1 MAAKYLEIH
10 LQPMDD
16 RIDEFLNFMA
26 VEKGSSLNT
35 LEAYSRDL
43 RRFADYL
50 KGEEVTVPGDVDPD
64 RLVAFLGTLKK
75 GGLSATSINRA
86 LAAIRGFYKYLLRTG
101 HIAENPL
108 AQVGLAKVW
117 MRLPD
122 TLSRKEMEELLQKP
136 DDSRPEGL
144 RDRAMFELLYATG
157 LRVSE
162 LVTLT
167 VKAVHWQVGCLT
179 ATGKGRKER
188 IVPIGRVAADFLR
201 RYVDEVRPL
210 LLKGKKTD
218 ILFLSRRGEGL
229 TRQAVWKMIRKYALL
244 AGLHKKVHPHTFRH
258 SFATHLLEGGADLR
272 AVQVMLG
279 HADISTT
286 QVYTH
291 VTRDRLKEIHRRYH
305 PRGA

>member
-1 MAAKYLEIH
+1 
-10 LQPMDD
+10 MDE

-50 KGEEVTVPGDVDPD
+50 KKEEITAPGAVDPEH
-64 RLVAFLGTLKK
+64 LVDFLGTLKK
-75 GGLSATSINRA
+75 GGLSATSINRN
-86 LAAIRGFYKYLLRTG
+86 LAAIRGLYRYLLRSG
-101 HIAENPL
+101 HIAENAL
-108 AQVGLAKVW
+108 TKVSLAKAW

-122 TLSRKEMEELLQKP
+122 TLNLREMEELLQKP
-136 DDSRPEGL
+136 DDATPQGL
-144 RDRAMFELLYATG
+144 RDRAMLELLYATG
-157 LRVSE
+157 LRASE
-162 LVTLT
+162 LLTLT
-167 VKAVHWQVGCLT
+167 VNDLNWQVGCLA

-188 IVPIGRVAADFLR
+188 IVPVGRAAIATLR
-201 RYVDEVRPL
+201 RYMDESRPV

-218 ILFLSRRGEGL
+218 ILFVNRRGGGL
-229 TRQAVWKMIRKYALL
+229 TRQALWKTIRKYAAL
-244 AGLHKKVHPHTFRH
+244 AGLQKKVHPHTFRH

-291 VTRDRLKEIHRRYH
+291 VTRERLKEIHRKYH
-305 PRGA
+305 PRGS

>member
-1 MAAKYLEIH
+1 ME
-10 LQPMDD
+10 D

-26 VEKGSSLNT
+26 VEKGSSLHT

-43 RRFADYL
+43 RRFAAHMR
-50 KGEEVTVPGDVDPD
+50 GQEIASPGDVNAGH
-64 RLVAFLGTLKK
+64 LVAFLGTLR
-75 GGLSATSINRA
+75 GEGLSATSINRT
-86 LAAIRGFYKYLLRTG
+86 LAAVRGFYKYLLRTG
-101 HIAENPL
+101 HIPENPL
-108 AQVGLAKVW
+108 TKVGLAKVW

-122 TLSRKEMEELLQKP
+122 TLSRKEMEDFLGKP
-136 DDSRPEGL
+136 DDSKPEGL

-167 VKAVHWQVGCLT
+167 VNSVNWQVGCLT
-179 ATGKGRKER
+179 ATGKGGKER
-188 IVPIGRVAADFLR
+188 IVPIGRVAAAFLR

-210 LLKGKKTD
+210 LLKGKKSD

-229 TRQAVWKMIRKYALL
+229 TRQAIWKMIRKYALL
-244 AGLHKKVHPHTFRH
+244 AGLQKKVHPHTFRH

-279 HADISTT
+279 HADIATT

>member
-1 MAAKYLEIH
+1 
-10 LQPMDD
+10 MDE

-43 RRFADYL
+43 RRFAGYL
-50 KGEEVTVPGDVDPD
+50 WEKKIGSPGDVDPEH
-64 RLVAFLGTLKK
+64 LVAFLGTLKRE
-75 GGLSATSINRA
+75 GLSATSINRN
-86 LAAIRGFYKYLLRTG
+86 LAAIRGLYRYLLRSG
-101 HIAENPL
+101 HILENPL
-108 AQVGLAKVW
+108 TKVSLAKVW

-122 TLSRKEMEELLQKP
+122 TLSLHEMEELLQKP
-136 DDSRPEGL
+136 DDTKPQGL
-144 RDRAMFELLYATG
+144 RDKAMFELLYATG

-167 VKAVHWQVGCLT
+167 VNSVNWQVGCLT

-188 IVPIGRVAADFLR
+188 IVPIGRVAIAILR
-201 RYVDEVRPL
+201 RYMDESRPL
-210 LLKGKKTD
+210 LIKGKKTD
-218 ILFLSRRGEGL
+218 ILFVNRRGGGL
-229 TRQAVWKMIRKYALL
+229 TRQALWKMVKKYALL
-244 AGLHKKVHPHTFRH
+244 AGLKKKVHPHTFRH

-291 VTRDRLKEIHRRYH
+291 VTRERLKEIHRKYH

>member
-1 MAAKYLEIH
+1 
-10 LQPMDD
+10 MDE

-43 RRFADYL
+43 RRFAAYL
-50 KGEEVTVPGDVDPD
+50 RGKEVVAPGDVDPGQ
-64 RLVAFLGTLKK
+64 LVAFLGTLKK
-75 GGLSATSINRA
+75 EGLSATSINRT
-86 LAAIRGFYKYLLRTG
+86 LAAIRGLYRYLLRSG
-101 HIAENPL
+101 HIAENTL
-108 AQVGLAKVW
+108 TKVSLAKAW

-122 TLSRKEMEELLQKP
+122 TLNLHEMEELLQKP
-136 DDSRPEGL
+136 DDTKPQGL
-144 RDRAMFELLYATG
+144 RDKAMLELLYATG
-157 LRVSE
+157 LRVTE
-162 LVTLT
+162 LLTLT
-167 VKAVHWQVGCLT
+167 VNDLNWQVGCLT

-188 IVPIGRVAADFLR
+188 IVPVGKAAVATLR
-201 RYVDEVRPL
+201 RYMDESRPL

-218 ILFLSRRGEGL
+218 ILFVNRRGGGL
-229 TRQAVWKMIRKYALL
+229 TRQALWKMIKKYAIL
-244 AGLHKKVHPHTFRH
+244 AGLQKKVHPHTFRH

-291 VTRDRLKEIHRRYH
+291 VTRERLKEIHRKYH
-305 PRGA
+305 PRGS

>member
-1 MAAKYLEIH
+1 
-10 LQPMDD
+10 MDE
-16 RIDEFLNFMA
+16 RIDEFLNYLA

-43 RRFADYL
+43 RRYAVYL
-50 KGEEVTVPGDVDPD
+50 RQEELGSPGDVDPEH
-64 RLVAFLGTLKK
+64 LVAFLGTLKK
-75 GGLSATSINRA
+75 EGLSATSINRT
-86 LAAIRGFYKYLLRTG
+86 LAAIRGLYRYLLRSG
-101 HIAENPL
+101 HIPENPL
-108 AQVGLAKVW
+108 TKVSLAKVW

-122 TLSRKEMEELLQKP
+122 TLSLHEMEELLQKP
-136 DDSRPEGL
+136 DDTTPQGL
-144 RDRAMFELLYATG
+144 RDKAMFELLYATG

-167 VKAVHWQVGCLT
+167 VNAVNWQVGCLT

-188 IVPIGRVAADFLR
+188 IVPIGKTAIAILR
-201 RYVDEVRPL
+201 RYMEESRPL
-210 LLKGKKTD
+210 LLKEKKTD
-218 ILFLSRRGEGL
+218 VLFVNRRGGGL
-229 TRQAVWKMIRKYALL
+229 TRQALWKTIRKYALL
-244 AGLHKKVHPHTFRH
+244 AGIQKKVHPHTFRH

-291 VTRDRLKEIHRRYH
+291 VTRERLREIHRKYH
-305 PRGA
+305 PRGS

>member
-1 MAAKYLEIH
+1 
-10 LQPMDD
+10 MDE

-50 KGEEVTVPGDVDPD
+50 RGEEVVAPRDVGPEY
-64 RLVAFLGTLKK
+64 LVAFLGTLKK
-75 GGLSATSINRA
+75 EGLSATSINRT
-86 LAAIRGFYKYLLRTG
+86 LAAIRGLYRYLLRSG
-101 HIAENPL
+101 HIAENTL
-108 AQVGLAKVW
+108 TKVSLAKAW

-122 TLSRKEMEELLQKP
+122 TLSLQEMDELLQKP
-136 DDSRPEGL
+136 DDTKPQGL
-144 RDRAMFELLYATG
+144 RDKAMLELLYATG
-157 LRVSE
+157 LRVTE

-167 VKAVHWQVGCLT
+167 VNDLNWQVGCLT

-188 IVPIGRVAADFLR
+188 IVPVGKAAVAILR
-201 RYVDEVRPL
+201 RYMDEARPL

-218 ILFLSRRGEGL
+218 ILFANRRGGGL
-229 TRQAVWKMIRKYALL
+229 TRQALWKMIKKYAIL
-244 AGLHKKVHPHTFRH
+244 AGLQKKVHPHTFRH

-291 VTRDRLKEIHRRYH
+291 VTRERLKEIHRKYH
-305 PRGA
+305 PRGV

>member
-1 MAAKYLEIH
+1 
-10 LQPMDD
+10 MDD
-16 RIDEFLNFMA
+16 RIDEFPNFMA

-43 RRFADYL
+43 RRFAGYL
-50 KGEEVTVPGDVDPD
+50 KEEKIPSPEDVFPEH
-64 RLVAFLGTLKK
+64 LVAFLGTLKRE
-75 GGLSATSINRA
+75 GLSATSINRN
-86 LAAIRGFYKYLLRTG
+86 LAAIRGLYRYLLRSG
-101 HIAENPL
+101 HIPENTL
-108 AQVGLAKVW
+108 TKVSLAKTW

-122 TLSRKEMEELLQKP
+122 TLNLQEMEELLQKP
-136 DDSRPEGL
+136 DDTNPSGL
-144 RDRAMFELLYATG
+144 RDKAMFELLYATG

-167 VKAVHWQVGCLT
+167 VNAVNWQVGCLT

-188 IVPIGRVAADFLR
+188 IVPIGKTAIAILR
-201 RYVDEVRPL
+201 RYMEESRPL

-218 ILFLSRRGEGL
+218 VLFVNRRGGGL
-229 TRQAVWKMIRKYALL
+229 TRQALWKTIRKYALL
-244 AGLHKKVHPHTFRH
+244 AGIQKKVHPHTFRH

-291 VTRDRLKEIHRRYH
+291 VTRERLREIHRKYH
-305 PRGA
+305 PRGS

>member
-1 MAAKYLEIH
+1 
-10 LQPMDD
+10 MDE

-26 VEKGSSLNT
+26 VEKGASLNT

-43 RRFADYL
+43 RRFADHL
-50 KGEEVTVPGDVDPD
+50 RREGIASPGDVDPGH
-64 RLVAFLGTLKK
+64 LVAFLGTLR
-75 GGLSATSINRA
+75 GEGLSATSINRT
-86 LAAIRGFYKYLLRTG
+86 LAAVRGLYRYLLRSG
-101 HIAENPL
+101 RIPENPL
-108 AQVGLAKVW
+108 TKVSLAKVW

-122 TLSRKEMEELLQKP
+122 TLSRQEMEALLHRP
-136 DDSRPEGL
+136 DEATIQGL
-144 RDRAMFELLYATG
+144 RDRAMLELLYATG

-167 VKAVHWQVGCLT
+167 VNAVNWQVGCLT

-188 IVPIGRVAADFLR
+188 IVPIGRVASAFLR
-201 RYVDEVRPL
+201 RYVDEARPL
-210 LLKGKKTD
+210 LLKGRKSD
-218 ILFLSRRGEGL
+218 ILFLNRQGGGL
-229 TRQAVWKMIRKYALL
+229 TRQALWKMIRKYAVL
-244 AGLHKKVHPHTFRH
+244 AGLQKKVHPHTFRH

-291 VTRDRLKEIHRRYH
+291 VTRERLREIHRKYH
-305 PRGA
+305 PRGS

>member
-1 MAAKYLEIH
+1 M
-10 LQPMDD
+10 MDE

-43 RRFADYL
+43 RRFAEYL
-50 KGEEVTVPGDVDPD
+50 RGEEVVAPGDVDPGQ
-64 RLVAFLGTLKK
+64 LVAFLGMLKK
-75 GGLSATSINRA
+75 AGLSATSINRN
-86 LAAIRGFYKYLLRTG
+86 LAAIRGLYRYLLRSG
-101 HIAENPL
+101 HIAENIL
-108 AQVGLAKVW
+108 TQVSLAKAW

-122 TLSRKEMEELLQKP
+122 TLSLQEMEELLQKP
-136 DDSRPEGL
+136 DDTKPQGL
-144 RDRAMFELLYATG
+144 RDKAMFELLYATG
-157 LRVSE
+157 LRVTE
-162 LVTLT
+162 LLTLT
-167 VKAVHWQVGCLT
+167 VNDLNWQVGCLV

-188 IVPIGRVAADFLR
+188 IVPIGRAAIETLR
-201 RYVDEVRPL
+201 RYMDESRPL

-218 ILFLSRRGEGL
+218 ILFVNRRGGGL
-229 TRQAVWKMIRKYALL
+229 TRQALWKMIRRYAIL
-244 AGLHKKVHPHTFRH
+244 AGLQKKVHPHTFRH

-291 VTRDRLKEIHRRYH
+291 VTRERLKEIHRKYH
-305 PRGA
+305 PRGS

>member
-1 MAAKYLEIH
+1 
-10 LQPMDD
+10 MDD

-43 RRFADYL
+43 RRFAGYL
-50 KGEEVTVPGDVDPD
+50 KEEKIPSPEDVFPEH
-64 RLVAFLGTLKK
+64 LVAFLGTLKRE
-75 GGLSATSINRA
+75 GLSATSINRN
-86 LAAIRGFYKYLLRTG
+86 LAAIRGLYRYLLRSG
-101 HIAENPL
+101 HIPENTL
-108 AQVGLAKVW
+108 TKVSLAKTW

-122 TLSRKEMEELLQKP
+122 TLNLQEMEELLQKP
-136 DDSRPEGL
+136 DDTNPSGL
-144 RDRAMFELLYATG
+144 RDKAMFELLYATG

-167 VKAVHWQVGCLT
+167 VNAVNWQVGCLT

-188 IVPIGRVAADFLR
+188 IVPIGKTAIAILR
-201 RYVDEVRPL
+201 RYMEESRPL

-218 ILFLSRRGEGL
+218 VLFVNRRGGGL
-229 TRQAVWKMIRKYALL
+229 TRQALWKTIRKYALL
-244 AGLHKKVHPHTFRH
+244 AGIQKKVHPHTFRH

-291 VTRDRLKEIHRRYH
+291 VTRERLREIHRKYH
-305 PRGA
+305 PRGS

>member
-1 MAAKYLEIH
+1 
-10 LQPMDD
+10 MDE

-43 RRFADYL
+43 RRFAAYL
-50 KGEEVTVPGDVDPD
+50 RGKEVVAPGDVDPGQ
-64 RLVAFLGTLKK
+64 LVAFLGTLKK
-75 GGLSATSINRA
+75 EGLSATSINRT
-86 LAAIRGFYKYLLRTG
+86 LAAIRGLYRYLLRSG
-101 HIAENPL
+101 HIAENTL
-108 AQVGLAKVW
+108 TKVSLAKAW

-122 TLSRKEMEELLQKP
+122 TLNLHEMEELLQKP
-136 DDSRPEGL
+136 DDTKPQGL
-144 RDRAMFELLYATG
+144 RDKAMLELLYATG
-157 LRVSE
+157 LRVTE
-162 LVTLT
+162 LLTLT
-167 VKAVHWQVGCLT
+167 VNDLNWQVGCLT

-188 IVPIGRVAADFLR
+188 IVPVGKAAVATLR
-201 RYVDEVRPL
+201 RYMDESRPL
-210 LLKGKKTD
+210 LLKGKETD
-218 ILFLSRRGEGL
+218 ILFVNRRGGGL
-229 TRQAVWKMIRKYALL
+229 TRQALWKMIKKYAIL
-244 AGLHKKVHPHTFRH
+244 AGLQKKVHPHTFRH

-291 VTRDRLKEIHRRYH
+291 VTRERLKEIHRKYH

>member
-1 MAAKYLEIH
+1 
-10 LQPMDD
+10 MDE

-26 VEKGSSLNT
+26 VEKGASLNT

-43 RRFADYL
+43 RRFAAYL
-50 KGEEVTVPGDVDPD
+50 GREEITSPGDVDPGH
-64 RLVAFLGTLKK
+64 LVAFLGALR
-75 GGLSATSINRA
+75 GEGLSATSINRT
-86 LAAIRGFYKYLLRTG
+86 LAAIRGFYRYLIRSG
-101 HIAENPL
+101 RIPENPL
-108 AQVGLAKVW
+108 TKVSLAKVW

-122 TLSRKEMEELLQKP
+122 TLSRQEMEELLHKP
-136 DDSRPEGL
+136 DEATTQGL

-162 LVTLT
+162 LVALT
-167 VKAVHWQVGCLT
+167 VNAVNWQVGCLT

-188 IVPIGRVAADFLR
+188 IVPIGRVASAFLR
-201 RYVDEVRPL
+201 RYVDEARPL
-210 LLKGKKTD
+210 LMKGKKSD
-218 ILFLSRRGEGL
+218 ILFLNRRGDGL
-229 TRQAVWKMIRKYALL
+229 TRQALWKMIRKYAAL
-244 AGLHKKVHPHTFRH
+244 AGLQKKVHPHTFRH

-286 QVYTH
+286 QIYTH
-291 VTRDRLKEIHRRYH
+291 VTRERLKEIHRKYH

>member
-1 MAAKYLEIH
+1 
-10 LQPMDD
+10 MDE

-35 LEAYSRDL
+35 LDAYSHDL
-43 RRFADYL
+43 RRFAGYL
-50 KGEEVTVPGDVDPD
+50 REEKIASPGDVAPEH
-64 RLVAFLGTLKK
+64 LVAFLGTLKRE
-75 GGLSATSINRA
+75 GLSATSINRN
-86 LAAIRGFYKYLLRTG
+86 LAAIRGLYRYLLRSG
-101 HIAENPL
+101 HIPENPL
-108 AQVGLAKVW
+108 TKVSLAKVW
-117 MRLPD
+117 LRLPD
-122 TLSRKEMEELLQKP
+122 TLSLHEMEELLQKP
-136 DDSRPEGL
+136 DDTKPQGL
-144 RDRAMFELLYATG
+144 RDKAMFELLYATG

-167 VKAVHWQVGCLT
+167 VNSVNWQVGCLV

-188 IVPIGRVAADFLR
+188 IIPIGKVAVAILLR
-201 RYVDEVRPL
+201 YMDESRPL

-218 ILFLSRRGEGL
+218 ILFVNRRGGGL
-229 TRQAVWKMIRKYALL
+229 TRQALWKMIKKYAAL
-244 AGLHKKVHPHTFRH
+244 AGLQKRVHPHTFRH

-291 VTRDRLKEIHRRYH
+291 VTRERLKEIHRKYH

>member
-1 MAAKYLEIH
+1 
-10 LQPMDD
+10 MDE

-43 RRFADYL
+43 RRFAGYL
-50 KGEEVTVPGDVDPD
+50 RQEKIGSPGDVDPEH
-64 RLVAFLGTLKK
+64 LVAFLGTLKK
-75 GGLSATSINRA
+75 EGLSATSINRN
-86 LAAIRGFYKYLLRTG
+86 LAAIRGLYRYLLRSG
-101 HIAENPL
+101 HIPENPL
-108 AQVGLAKVW
+108 TKVSLAKVW

-122 TLSRKEMEELLQKP
+122 TLSLHEMEELLQKP
-136 DDSRPEGL
+136 DDTKPQGL
-144 RDRAMFELLYATG
+144 RDKAMFELLYATG

-167 VKAVHWQVGCLT
+167 VNSVNWQVGCLT

-188 IVPIGRVAADFLR
+188 IVPIGRVAITILR
-201 RYVDEVRPL
+201 RYMDESRPL
-210 LLKGKKTD
+210 LIKGKKTD
-218 ILFLSRRGEGL
+218 ILFVNRRGGGH
-229 TRQAVWKMIRKYALL
+229 TRQALWKTVKKYALL
-244 AGLHKKVHPHTFRH
+244 AGLKKKVHPHTFRH

-291 VTRDRLKEIHRRYH
+291 VTRERLKEIHRKYH
-305 PRGA
+305 PRGS

>member
-1 MAAKYLEIH
+1 
-10 LQPMDD
+10 MDD

-43 RRFADYL
+43 RRFASYL
-50 KGEEVTVPGDVDPD
+50 QRGEISSPGDVNPGH
-64 RLVAFLGTLKK
+64 LVAFLGTLR
-75 GGLSATSINRA
+75 GEGLSATSINRT
-86 LAAIRGFYKYLLRTG
+86 LAAVRGFYKYLLRTG

-108 AQVGLAKVW
+108 TKVSLAKVW

-122 TLSRKEMEELLQKP
+122 ALSRKEMEDFLGKT
-136 DDSRPEGL
+136 DDSKPEGL

-162 LVTLT
+162 LVGLT
-167 VKAVHWQVGCLT
+167 VNSVNWQVGCLT

-188 IVPIGRVAADFLR
+188 IVPIGRVAAEFLR
-201 RYVDEVRPL
+201 RYVDDARPFF
-210 LLKGKKTD
+210 LKGKDSD
-218 ILFLSRRGEGL
+218 ILFLSRRGGGL
-229 TRQAVWKMIRKYALL
+229 TRQAIWKMIRKYALL
-244 AGLHKKVHPHTFRH
+244 AGLQKKVHPHTFRH

>member
-1 MAAKYLEIH
+1 
-10 LQPMDD
+10 MDE

-26 VEKGSSLNT
+26 GEKGSSLNT

-50 KGEEVTVPGDVDPD
+50 KGEEVVAPGDVDPGQ
-64 RLVAFLGTLKK
+64 LVAFLGTLKK
-75 GGLSATSINRA
+75 AGLSATSINRT
-86 LAAIRGFYKYLLRTG
+86 LAAIRGLYRYLLRSG
-101 HIAENPL
+101 HIAENTL
-108 AQVGLAKVW
+108 TQVSLAKAW

-122 TLSRKEMEELLQKP
+122 TLSLQEMEELLQKP
-136 DDSRPEGL
+136 DDTKPQGL
-144 RDRAMFELLYATG
+144 RDKAMFELLYATG
-157 LRVSE
+157 LRVTE
-162 LVTLT
+162 LLTLT
-167 VKAVHWQVGCLT
+167 VNDLNWQVGCLT

-188 IVPIGRVAADFLR
+188 IIPVGKAAIAILR
-201 RYVDEVRPL
+201 RYMDESRPL
-210 LLKGKKTD
+210 LLKGKETD
-218 ILFLSRRGEGL
+218 ILFVNRRGGGL
-229 TRQAVWKMIRKYALL
+229 TRQALWKMIKKYAIL
-244 AGLHKKVHPHTFRH
+244 AGLQKKVHPHTFRH

-291 VTRDRLKEIHRRYH
+291 VTRERLKEIHRKYH

>member
-1 MAAKYLEIH
+1 
-10 LQPMDD
+10 MDE

-43 RRFADYL
+43 RRFAAYL
-50 KGEEVTVPGDVDPD
+50 RGKEVVAPGDVDPGQ
-64 RLVAFLGTLKK
+64 LVAFLGTLKK
-75 GGLSATSINRA
+75 EGLSATSINRT
-86 LAAIRGFYKYLLRTG
+86 LAAIRGLYRYLLRSG
-101 HIAENPL
+101 HIAENTL
-108 AQVGLAKVW
+108 TKVSLAKAW

-122 TLSRKEMEELLQKP
+122 TLNLHEMEELLQKP
-136 DDSRPEGL
+136 DDTKPQGL
-144 RDRAMFELLYATG
+144 RDKAMLELLYATG
-157 LRVSE
+157 LRVTE
-162 LVTLT
+162 LLTLT
-167 VKAVHWQVGCLT
+167 VNDLNWQVGCLT

-188 IVPIGRVAADFLR
+188 IVPVGKAAVATLR
-201 RYVDEVRPL
+201 RYMDESRPL

-218 ILFLSRRGEGL
+218 ILFVNRRGGGL
-229 TRQAVWKMIRKYALL
+229 TRQALWKMIKKYAIL
-244 AGLHKKVHPHTFRH
+244 AGLQKKVHPHTFRH

-291 VTRDRLKEIHRRYH
+291 VTRERLKEIHRKYH

>member
-1 MAAKYLEIH
+1 
-10 LQPMDD
+10 MDE

-43 RRFADYL
+43 RRFAVYL
-50 KGEEVTVPGDVDPD
+50 RQEEIVMPGDVDPEH
-64 RLVAFLGTLKK
+64 LVAFLGTLKK
-75 GGLSATSINRA
+75 EGLSATSINRN
-86 LAAIRGFYKYLLRTG
+86 LAAIRGLYRYLLRSG
-101 HIAENPL
+101 HIPENTL
-108 AQVGLAKVW
+108 TKVTLAKAW

-122 TLSRKEMEELLQKP
+122 TLNLQEMEELLQKP
-136 DDSRPEGL
+136 DDAKPQGL
-144 RDRAMFELLYATG
+144 RDKAMFELLYATG
-157 LRVSE
+157 LRVTE
-162 LVTLT
+162 LLTLT
-167 VKAVHWQVGCLT
+167 VNDLNWQVGCLV

-188 IVPIGRVAADFLR
+188 IVPIGRAAIETLR
-201 RYVDEVRPL
+201 RYMDESRPL

-218 ILFLSRRGEGL
+218 ILFVNRRGGGL
-229 TRQAVWKMIRKYALL
+229 TRQALWKMIRRYAIL
-244 AGLHKKVHPHTFRH
+244 AGLQKKVHPHTFRH

-291 VTRDRLKEIHRRYH
+291 VTRERLKEIHRKYH
-305 PRGA
+305 PRGS

>member
-1 MAAKYLEIH
+1 
-10 LQPMDD
+10 MDE

-43 RRFADYL
+43 RRFAAYL
-50 KGEEVTVPGDVDPD
+50 RGKEVVAPGDVDPGQ
-64 RLVAFLGTLKK
+64 LVAFLGTLKK
-75 GGLSATSINRA
+75 EGLSATSINRT
-86 LAAIRGFYKYLLRTG
+86 LAAIRGLYRYLLRSG
-101 HIAENPL
+101 HIAENTL
-108 AQVGLAKVW
+108 TKVSLAKAW

-122 TLSRKEMEELLQKP
+122 TLNLHEMEELLQKP
-136 DDSRPEGL
+136 DDTKPQGL
-144 RDRAMFELLYATG
+144 RDKAMLELLYATG
-157 LRVSE
+157 LRVTE
-162 LVTLT
+162 LLTLT
-167 VKAVHWQVGCLT
+167 VNDLNWQVGCLT

-188 IVPIGRVAADFLR
+188 IVPVGKAAVATLR
-201 RYVDEVRPL
+201 RYMDESRPL
-210 LLKGKKTD
+210 LLKGKETD
-218 ILFLSRRGEGL
+218 ILFVNRRGGGL
-229 TRQAVWKMIRKYALL
+229 TRQALWKMIRKYAVL
-244 AGLHKKVHPHTFRH
+244 AGLQKKVHPHTFRH

-291 VTRDRLKEIHRRYH
+291 VTRERLKEIHRKYH

>member
-1 MAAKYLEIH
+1 
-10 LQPMDD
+10 MDE

-43 RRFADYL
+43 RRFAAYL
-50 KGEEVTVPGDVDPD
+50 RGKEVVAPGDVDPGQ
-64 RLVAFLGTLKK
+64 LVAFLGTLKK
-75 GGLSATSINRA
+75 AGLSATSINRN
-86 LAAIRGFYKYLLRTG
+86 LAAIRGLYRYLLRSG
-101 HIAENPL
+101 HIPENTL
-108 AQVGLAKVW
+108 TKVSLAKAW

-122 TLSRKEMEELLQKP
+122 TLSLQEMEELLQKP
-136 DDSRPEGL
+136 DDTKPQGL
-144 RDRAMFELLYATG
+144 RDKAMLELLYATG
-157 LRVSE
+157 LRVTE
-162 LVTLT
+162 LLTLT
-167 VKAVHWQVGCLT
+167 VNDLNWQVGCLT

-188 IVPIGRVAADFLR
+188 IVPVGKAAVATLR
-201 RYVDEVRPL
+201 RYMDESRPL

-218 ILFLSRRGEGL
+218 ILFVNRRGGGL
-229 TRQAVWKMIRKYALL
+229 TRQALWKMIKKYAIL
-244 AGLHKKVHPHTFRH
+244 AGLQKKVHPHTFRH

-291 VTRDRLKEIHRRYH
+291 VTRERLKEIHRKYH

>member
-1 MAAKYLEIH
+1 
-10 LQPMDD
+10 MDE

-50 KGEEVTVPGDVDPD
+50 KGEEVVAPGDVDPGQ
-64 RLVAFLGTLKK
+64 LVAFLGMLKK
-75 GGLSATSINRA
+75 AGLSATSINRN
-86 LAAIRGFYKYLLRTG
+86 LAAIRGLYRYLLRSG
-101 HIAENPL
+101 HIAENTL
-108 AQVGLAKVW
+108 TQVSLAKAW

-122 TLSRKEMEELLQKP
+122 TLSLQEMEELLQKP
-136 DDSRPEGL
+136 DDTKPQGL
-144 RDRAMFELLYATG
+144 RDKAMFELLYATG
-157 LRVSE
+157 LRVTE
-162 LVTLT
+162 LLTLT
-167 VKAVHWQVGCLT
+167 VNDLNWQVGCLT

-188 IVPIGRVAADFLR
+188 IIPVGKAAIAILR
-201 RYVDEVRPL
+201 RYMDESRPL
-210 LLKGKKTD
+210 LLKGRKAD
-218 ILFLSRRGEGL
+218 ILFVNRRGGGL
-229 TRQAVWKMIRKYALL
+229 TRQALWKMIRKYAVL
-244 AGLHKKVHPHTFRH
+244 AGLQKKVHPHTFRH

-291 VTRDRLKEIHRRYH
+291 VTRERLKEIHRKYH
-305 PRGA
+305 PRGS

>member
-1 MAAKYLEIH
+1 
-10 LQPMDD
+10 
-16 RIDEFLNFMA
+16 MA

-43 RRFADYL
+43 RRFAGYL
-50 KGEEVTVPGDVDPD
+50 RQEKIGPPGHVAPVH
-64 RLVAFLGTLKK
+64 LVAFLGTLKK
-75 GGLSATSINRA
+75 EGLSATSINRN
-86 LAAIRGFYKYLLRTG
+86 LAAIRGFYRYLLRSG
-101 HIAENPL
+101 HIPENPL
-108 AQVGLAKVW
+108 TKVSLAKVW

-122 TLSRKEMEELLQKP
+122 TLSRQEMEELLQRP
-136 DDSRPEGL
+136 DDSTPKGL
-144 RDRAMFELLYATG
+144 RDKAMFELLYATG

-162 LVTLT
+162 LLTLT
-167 VKAVHWQVGCLT
+167 ANSVNWQVGCLT

-188 IVPIGRVAADFLR
+188 IVPIGKAAIAILR
-201 RYVDEVRPL
+201 RYMDESRPL

-218 ILFLSRRGEGL
+218 ILFVNRRGGGL
-229 TRQAVWKMIRKYALL
+229 TRQALWKMIRKYAML
-244 AGLHKKVHPHTFRH
+244 AGLQKKVHPHTFRH

-291 VTRDRLKEIHRRYH
+291 VTSERLKEIHRKYH

>member
-1 MAAKYLEIH
+1 
-10 LQPMDD
+10 MDD

-43 RRFADYL
+43 RRFAGYL
-50 KGEEVTVPGDVDPD
+50 KEEKIPSPEDVFPEH
-64 RLVAFLGTLKK
+64 LVAFLGTLKRE
-75 GGLSATSINRA
+75 GLSATSINRN
-86 LAAIRGFYKYLLRTG
+86 LAAIRGLYRYLLRSG
-101 HIAENPL
+101 HIPENTL
-108 AQVGLAKVW
+108 TKVSLAKTW

-122 TLSRKEMEELLQKP
+122 TLNLQEMEELLQKP
-136 DDSRPEGL
+136 DDTNPSGL
-144 RDRAMFELLYATG
+144 RDKAMFELLYATG

-167 VKAVHWQVGCLT
+167 VNAVNWQVGCLT

-188 IVPIGRVAADFLR
+188 IVPIGKTAIAILR
-201 RYVDEVRPL
+201 RYMEESRPL
-210 LLKGKKTD
+210 LLKEKKTD
-218 ILFLSRRGEGL
+218 VLFVNRRGGGL
-229 TRQAVWKMIRKYALL
+229 TRQALWKTIRKYALL
-244 AGLHKKVHPHTFRH
+244 AGIQKKVHPHTFRH

-291 VTRDRLKEIHRRYH
+291 VTRERLREIHRKYH
-305 PRGA
+305 PRGS

>member
-1 MAAKYLEIH
+1 
-10 LQPMDD
+10 MDD
-16 RIDEFLNFMA
+16 RIDEFPNFMA

-43 RRFADYL
+43 RRFAGYL
-50 KGEEVTVPGDVDPD
+50 KEEKIPSPEDVFPEH
-64 RLVAFLGTLKK
+64 LVAFLGTLKRE
-75 GGLSATSINRA
+75 GLSATSINRN
-86 LAAIRGFYKYLLRTG
+86 LAAIRGLYRYLLRSG
-101 HIAENPL
+101 HIPENTL
-108 AQVGLAKVW
+108 TKVSLAKTW

-122 TLSRKEMEELLQKP
+122 TLNLQEMEELLQKP
-136 DDSRPEGL
+136 DDTNPSGL
-144 RDRAMFELLYATG
+144 RDKAMFELLYATG

-167 VKAVHWQVGCLT
+167 VNAVNWQVGCLT

-188 IVPIGRVAADFLR
+188 IVPIGKTAIAILR
-201 RYVDEVRPL
+201 RYMEESRPL
-210 LLKGKKTD
+210 LLKEKKTD
-218 ILFLSRRGEGL
+218 VLFVNRRGGGL
-229 TRQAVWKMIRKYALL
+229 TRQALWKTIRKYALL
-244 AGLHKKVHPHTFRH
+244 AGIQKKVHPHTFRH

-291 VTRDRLKEIHRRYH
+291 VTRERLREIHRKYH
-305 PRGA
+305 PRGS